1 MLRQVRVLEAGHPW
15 CGPHTGAEV
24 RGWCLSLTHPYYG
37 EWRELARQTV
47 LLILSRALPL
57 INAHYTQ
64 CSLETWVLVTLSRHC
79 PDGEV
84 TTGQERARP
93 GVLCGPGHSA
103 RCSHECQA
111 LSCELVV
118 TEGGRVQ
125 SELHA
130 PIMLSRT
137 LSPSALLLTL
147 SQLSHLAS
155 GARDTGAN
163 VPSDLVTGR
172 TIWL

>member
-1 MLRQVRVLEAGHPW
+1 MFRQVRVLEAGHPW
-15 CGPHTGAEV
+15 CVPHTGAKV
-24 RGWCLSLTHPYYG
+24 RGWCLSLTHPYHG

-47 LLILSRALPL
+47 LLILSRAL
-57 INAHYTQ
+57 IIAHYTN
-64 CSLETWVLVTLSRHC
+64 CSLESWVLVTLSRHC
-79 PDGEV
+79 PIV

-130 PIMLSRT
+130 PTMLSRT
-137 LSPSALLLTL
+137 LSPALLLTL